1 MKIDS
6 ERLKKDI
13 AKRELDRLDKIP
25 DDDKGAYIDAYSDG
39 VCDAIELIIEQID
52 DQLKEGTNGVI

>member
-25 DDDKGAYIDAYSDG
+25 DDDKGVYIDAYSDG

>member
-6 ERLKKDI
+6 EKLNKAI
-13 AKRELDRLDKIP
+13 AKRELDRLDKIQ
-25 DDDKGAYIDAYSDG
+25 DDDKETYIVAYSDG